1 MRHSNIIRIFV
12 YRKTTDNQSLKT
24 ALAGRINNSIFIM
37 DGKNFTLRLGAEEC
51 AALGIIKKLTGCNT
65 DSGAIKHIIRS
76 YAELNNRYQVEIE
89 KNRKLSRKLNEASM
103 RIDNFVNAFS
113 ALNDLNK
120 EKGE

>member
-1 MRHSNIIRIFV
+1 M
-12 YRKTTDNQSLKT
+12 
-24 ALAGRINNSIFIM
+24 AGRINNSIFIM

-103 RIDNFVNAFS
+103 RINNFVNAFS